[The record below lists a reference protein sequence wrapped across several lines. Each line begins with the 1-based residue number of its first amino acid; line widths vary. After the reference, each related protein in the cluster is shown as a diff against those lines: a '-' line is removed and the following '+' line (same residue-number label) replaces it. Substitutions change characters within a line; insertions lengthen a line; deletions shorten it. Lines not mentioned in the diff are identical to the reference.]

1 MMEKIK
7 LLLVDDEEQF
17 CKTTSKILSKRGYEV
32 TTAGTGY
39 EAIDILKH
47 KAQDVVILDVRM
59 PGMDGH
65 KTLNEIRK
73 ICPQT
78 RVIMLTGN
86 GGPDSAYSSS
96 ELGAYDYLTKP
107 CNIDLMS
114 SKIRRAYS
122 ATRTQGDVKK
132 ERLAGDVMIR
142 IDDCISVTE
151 DKTVKEAIEQ
161 IMRSFEGSGSGHFP
175 ILVFDKNNREL
186 TGILSIHDLIRALR
200 PAYLSAPKPSIADS
214 ARYSD
219 LFWAGLFTAQ
229 TQSLANKKV
238 GEVISSEAPPTAD
251 ESTSLMEL
259 ANLMQTQGSSR
270 VVITGMGKIIGVV
283 REQELFFE
291 MAVLIS

>member
-17 CKTTSKILSKRGYEV
+17 CKTTSRILTKRGYEV
-32 TTAGTGY
+32 TTAGTGE
-39 EAIDILKH
+39 EAVDILKQN
-47 KAQDVVILDVRM
+47 AQDVVILDIKM

-73 ICPQT
+73 ICPET
-78 RVIMLTGN
+78 PVIMLTGH

-107 CNIDLMS
+107 CDIDLMS
-114 SKIRRAYS
+114 SKIHSAYS
-122 ATRTQGDVKK
+122 AARTQGELKK
-132 ERLAGDVMIR
+132 EKLAGDVMIR
-142 IDDCISVTE
+142 IEDYSTVTE
-151 DKTVKEAIEQ
+151 DKTVKEAVDKL
-161 IMRSFEGSGSGHFP
+161 MRSFEGSGSGHLS

-186 TGILSIHDLIRALR
+186 TGILSIHDLIRAVR
-200 PAYLSAPKPSIADS
+200 PAYLSAPKLSIADS
-214 ARYSD
+214 ARYSA

-229 TQSLANKKV
+229 FQSLAKKKV
-238 GEVISSEAPPTAD
+238 GEVISSDAPPTAD

-259 ANLMQTQGSSR
+259 ANLMYTRGTRR
-270 VVITGMGKIIGVV
+270 VVITGMGKVVGVV

-291 MAVLIS
+291 MAGLTP